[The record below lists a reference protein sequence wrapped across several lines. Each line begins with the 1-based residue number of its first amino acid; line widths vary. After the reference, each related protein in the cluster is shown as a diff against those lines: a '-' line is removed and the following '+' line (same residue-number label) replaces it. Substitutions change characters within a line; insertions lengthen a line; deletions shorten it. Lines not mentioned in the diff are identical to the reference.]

1 LIAAGLASILKFVRR
16 QRAILMPSRRQF
28 LFCGIEGISGVW
40 IVAHWP
46 AALAAAQHAHQVK
59 QSGIAA
65 SFEFFS
71 PEMAVE
77 VESIAA
83 RVIPTDETPG
93 ASEAGV
99 VYFIDR
105 ALVTFAK
112 DDRKLYAQGIADVQA
127 KTREMFPGVER
138 FSAASQEQQDKVLRA
153 LDDNVVS
160 KARPFV
166 ARPAP
171 QSFFE
176 TVRQHTLLGFLIDP
190 DSDRRGNRGGIG
202 WHVIGRERDHMF
214 QPSFGHYD
222 KDYPGW
228 QPDSPA
234 PQTK

>member
-1 LIAAGLASILKFVRR
+1 MS
-16 QRAILMPSRRQF
+16 SRRQF
-28 LFCGIEGISGVW
+28 LFGGIEGISGAW
-40 IVAHWP
+40 IAAHWP

-77 VESIAA
+77 VESITAGI
-83 RVIPTDETPG
+83 IPTDETPG
-93 ASEAGV
+93 AREAGV

-112 DDRKLYAQGIADVQA
+112 DDRKLYVQGTADVQA

-138 FSAASQEQQDKVLRA
+138 FSAASQEQQDEVLRA

-160 KARPFV
+160 KARPFM

-171 QSFFE
+171 QGFFE

-190 DSDRRGNRGGIG
+190 DSDRRGNRDGIG
-202 WHVIGRERDHMF
+202 WQVIGRERDHMF

-228 QPDSPA
+228 QPVSRP